1 MESYHFERREEEERR
16 SMLAVPEVDDD
27 LGSSSS
33 PETIQVPDTEE
44 EKATLNSP
52 TLSPEQHRS
61 RLSHFHRSGE
71 ATT

>member
-1 MESYHFERREEEERR
+1 MESYQFERREEGR
-16 SMLAVPEVDDD
+16 MLAVPEVDDD

-44 EKATLNSP
+44 DKATLNSP

-61 RLSHFHRSGE
+61 RLSHFYRSGE
-71 ATT
+71 PT